1 MESTINERIKMIL
14 EAKNLSVNAFSKALD
29 MPQVT
34 VNNYVKGNRKI
45 SFELIERIAQVYP
58 DISKKWLLSGEGD
71 MVESDRPPSNEVVP
85 YINPRRNGIPLVS
98 QYAYAGYLSGYAD
111 QEYMDSLPI
120 VDFTPDREMTGN
132 WLAFEVRG
140 DSMDDGSRESYCQ
153 GDIVITREV
162 KPYLWKDSK
171 LHIHRR
177 DFVIVH
183 EEGILIKRII
193 DHDVDRHLI
202 TIHSLNPDYSDR
214 IIDLAQVRKIFSI
227 VESRQNRAR

>member
-1 MESTINERIKMIL
+1 MENTIKQRLIAFIEHKGISVRQFEREAGLSNGYMKSLRNAPSLEKMRMII
-14 EAKNLSVNAFSKALD
+14 D
-29 MPQVT
+29 TYP
-34 VNNYVKGNRKI
+34 
-45 SFELIERIAQVYP
+45 ELN
-58 DISKKWLLSGEGD
+58 KKWLETGEGNMLVND
-71 MVESDRPPSNEVVP
+71 DPPNYEVTP
-85 YINPRRNGIPLVS
+85 LIRQRHGIPLVS

-111 QEYMDSLPI
+111 AEYMDSLPI

-140 DSMDDGSRESYCQ
+140 DSMDNGSREAYCQ

-162 KPYLWKDSK
+162 KPHLWRDSK

-183 EEGILIKRII
+183 EDGILIKRII
-193 DHDVDRHLI
+193 DHDVEHHTI
-202 TIHSLNPDYSDR
+202 TIHSLNPDYPDR
-214 IIDLAQVRKIFSI
+214 VIDLAQVRKIFSI